1 MRRRILR
8 SQPPRPRGRFTV
20 EIVLAAALSL
30 VVSLCYQ
37 GALPLETIGLQAATA
52 GATTVSGGF
61 APYAPGEEWGGGSP
75 VDKCVACTSQG
86 VLSED
91 TARSIQSGQDVDP
104 TTGDFTTGMTLLD
117 IPTAAGHFGISL
129 TYDAQRAMQ
138 EARHHTTWPGNVP
151 GPFGWG
157 WSSDLSSSVRAAGA
171 TYDIDQPNGS
181 ITTFT
186 KMGATTTPHVIHSST
201 CPSGDFHNPLKYTLT
216 SSTLS
221 FCAPAR
227 TDASFGTFSPFAYY
241 QLDVSG
247 GKTVDIFA
255 GASGKLASDGNL
267 QNSAAINFTYDTVL
281 ATTSHCPKTSPTSCT
296 MAWDTVSTAPR
307 RIVAETNAYGIVTTV
322 FGPTGEQWQMAY
334 TDSQAHLNTV
344 STPTGN
350 ATNYSYAVGA
360 TATKGY
366 NDEITRITDPDT
378 NATQVFYTAGMV
390 TSTENA
396 EGESTLYTYTRTN
409 CASSTTGCLES
420 HTATHPTGLLQQKTR
435 ITYPD
440 GESDY
445 NAYTGGLLTS
455 SCYGALAACPGTAGL
470 RESWQFNYN
479 YNTTGTGTET
489 VVLPT
494 TTPHHTRTALIY
506 TDQADNIYAYLD
518 PYGNEW
524 HYAYNDSATHDL
536 PELCWSSPPSV
547 TVTGMPACAS
557 PPSGA
562 TTYAYDTDGDQ
573 TSTTDPLGNVTR
585 TAWYDNGQKCWSA
598 PPSVTASGSNCT
610 TIGAGTTPGAR
621 VPTGATVYHYD
632 RDGND
637 LSTTVGLGTL
647 TRRTTTRFDNEGRP
661 SVVVP
666 PDGQSAGTFTIN
678 PYRTVYGYTADGKV
692 HTKKTPV
699 GTATYLYNKDGSVVL
714 QTDPA
719 GATSTAYDTLN
730 RKCWTARTK
739 TPILSPVCSSAPT
752 GATKYTYEDTTTA
765 AKTVTDPDGHTTTD
779 TYGNAE
785 LPTSPTV
792 VYDPDGT
799 QVTYN
804 AYNVFGD
811 TCVSGPVNP
820 SRVTCPIT
828 TTTVSGD
835 SVWTYS
841 AEGNLRKSVDPTGV
855 ATNYTYTDR
864 TYPTSPTVV
873 TYAGRATSAA
883 YNANGEVKWQ
893 HDAEGTYVSTQY
905 GADSEPCWS
914 GPTFSSAACTSAPS
928 GTGVSTYTYNSVGE
942 LTQMVDNHGTG
953 HSHTDTYGYDK
964 DGNETSAS
972 DDNSRTVAYTY
983 NDANQVK
990 CIAYP
995 IKPSPNCATAPGT
1008 TNTVVDRTYNTAG
1021 QLAHTKDWLGNTVS
1035 YAEYTPNGHLGRITY
1050 PSSTGETVDYTYD
1063 AAQNLTKVSYHGT
1076 SLAGQTD
1083 TYSYNG
1089 DEQLSASSGIVTSPS
1104 DTYNSYKQVSKASD
1118 PISATAS
1125 VTHTY
1130 HYSDAGDVTSV
1141 TPTGGGSAQTF
1152 SYNSKHELT
1161 TSVTPVATNTLSSTP
1176 RAPISISGYP
1186 STVAMAPSGATA
1198 YVANQSASTLTPI
1211 DVATDTAGT
1220 AISLPDVT
1228 DSIAITPSGS
1238 KAYLTSKSGNEVI
1251 PVTLSTSTAGTP
1263 ITVGTGPTGI
1273 AIAPNGTKAYV
1284 ANTGSNSVTPITL
1297 STDTAGTAISVG
1309 TDPTS
1314 IAFTPDSAK
1323 AYVSNYN
1330 SSSVTP
1336 ITVSTGTAGTAIS
1349 TPATPTG
1356 IAITPDGS
1364 TAYVGS
1370 FTTNEVTAITLAHG
1384 TTSTP
1389 IHGLHGPTSIVLTSH
1404 GTTAFV
1410 ANWFSG
1416 SVTPVTLAIDRN
1428 ETTISVSTNP
1438 HGLALTPSNGKLFVN
1453 DTTAGKV
1460 TPVTI
1465 SPTKVTV
1472 THHHAYGY
1480 TADGQRCWSAAAT
1493 TSGGCTAAP
1502 SGATSD
1508 HWNTLQQLCW
1518 SGPTTTTGASCGSP
1532 PSGAT
1537 TYTYNGQDLRMNETP
1552 PSGPALAFTWDT
1564 VTGGGTP
1571 LDIDDGVNAY
1581 IYGPGSVPVEQV
1593 NLTTGSVDYLAS
1605 AQDGV
1610 QTVFNSSG
1618 GVLQETNYTTY
1629 GTPVLK
1635 AGTDVTPFGFQ
1646 DGYTDPSGA
1655 VYLINRYYTPKT
1667 DQFISVDPDLAQT
1680 GEPYAFT
1687 GDDPLNGSDPTG
1699 LATQGVCLSGDLSL
1713 AVIGRSV
1720 SACFVRTK
1728 GKKKKIGITVTY
1740 SKKPVASLNPKS
1752 LKAPSAIAELGK
1764 LISAGANIGYESS
1777 NASNLAQLGGTFHTV
1792 SISAGDIGG
1801 LSYSHSTGN
1810 GITEQQA
1817 GEGFDTGISF
1827 QDGDTYTAVTDE
1839 TGSAAQNITT
1849 VISDSITEPE
1859 GFITVITPHF

>member
-1 MRRRILR
+1 M
-8 SQPPRPRGRFTV
+8 
-20 EIVLAAALSL
+20 
-30 VVSLCYQ
+30 
-37 GALPLETIGLQAATA
+37 
-52 GATTVSGGF
+52 
-61 APYAPGEEWGGGSP
+61 
-75 VDKCVACTSQG
+75 
-86 VLSED
+86 
-91 TARSIQSGQDVDP
+91 
-104 TTGDFTTGMTLLD
+104 
-117 IPTAAGHFGISL
+117 
-129 TYDAQRAMQ
+129 
-138 EARHHTTWPGNVP
+138 
-151 GPFGWG
+151 
-157 WSSDLSSSVRAAGA
+157 
-171 TYDIDQPNGS
+171 
-181 ITTFT
+181 
-186 KMGATTTPHVIHSST
+186 
-201 CPSGDFHNPLKYTLT
+201 
-216 SSTLS
+216 
-221 FCAPAR
+221 
-227 TDASFGTFSPFAYY
+227 
-241 QLDVSG
+241 
-247 GKTVDIFA
+247 
-255 GASGKLASDGNL
+255 
-267 QNSAAINFTYDTVL
+267 
-281 ATTSHCPKTSPTSCT
+281 
-296 MAWDTVSTAPR
+296 
-307 RIVAETNAYGIVTTV
+307 
-322 FGPTGEQWQMAY
+322 
-334 TDSQAHLNTV
+334 
-344 STPTGN
+344 
-350 ATNYSYAVGA
+350 
-360 TATKGY
+360 
-366 NDEITRITDPDT
+366 
-378 NATQVFYTAGMV
+378 
-390 TSTENA
+390 
-396 EGESTLYTYTRTN
+396 
-409 CASSTTGCLES
+409 
-420 HTATHPTGLLQQKTR
+420 
-435 ITYPD
+435 
-440 GESDY
+440 
-445 NAYTGGLLTS
+445 
-455 SCYGALAACPGTAGL
+455 
-470 RESWQFNYN
+470 
-479 YNTTGTGTET
+479 
-489 VVLPT
+489 
-494 TTPHHTRTALIY
+494 
-506 TDQADNIYAYLD
+506 
-518 PYGNEW
+518 
-524 HYAYNDSATHDL
+524 
-536 PELCWSSPPSV
+536 
-547 TVTGMPACAS
+547 
-557 PPSGA
+557 
-562 TTYAYDTDGDQ
+562 
-573 TSTTDPLGNVTR
+573 
-585 TAWYDNGQKCWSA
+585 
-598 PPSVTASGSNCT
+598 
-610 TIGAGTTPGAR
+610 
-621 VPTGATVYHYD
+621 
-632 RDGND
+632 
-637 LSTTVGLGTL
+637 
-647 TRRTTTRFDNEGRP
+647 
-661 SVVVP
+661 VVP

-1263 ITVGTGPTGI
+1263 ISCGHRPHRHRHRPQRHQGLCRQHRLELGDPDHTVDRHRRHGHQRGDRSDIDRLHPRQRQGVREQLQLLQRDADHRVDRNGGDGHQHAGHADRHRHHPGRIDGLRRQLHNKRGDGHHTGPRNDVDAHPRAARSDQHRPHIARHHRLRGQLVLGQCDPGDTGHRPQRDDNLGVDKSPRARPHSEQRQAVRERHHRRQGDPGHNLANQGDSDTSPRLRLHGRRPTVLVGGGHNQRGLYSGALGGHFRSLEHTATAVLVGADHHNRGLLRLTAVGGHHLYLQRPGFADERDPPVGTRPRLHLGYGDRRRHPVG
-1273 AIAPNGTKAYV
+1273 YRRWRQCLHLR
-1284 ANTGSNSVTPITL
+1284 SR
-1297 STDTAGTAISVG
+1297 VG
-1309 TDPTS
+1309 TRR
-1314 IAFTPDSAK
+1314 AGEPDNRVGRLPGVEPK
-1323 AYVSNYN
+1323 
-1330 SSSVTP
+1330 
-1336 ITVSTGTAGTAIS
+1336 TAS
-1349 TPATPTG
+1349 RRS
-1356 IAITPDGS
+1356 S
-1364 TAYVGS
+1364 TA
-1370 FTTNEVTAITLAHG
+1370 LAA
-1384 TTSTP
+1384 S
-1389 IHGLHGPTSIVLTSH
+1389 SK
-1404 GTTAFV
+1404 
-1410 ANWFSG
+1410 
-1416 SVTPVTLAIDRN
+1416 R
-1428 ETTISVSTNP
+1428 
-1438 HGLALTPSNGKLFVN
+1438 
-1453 DTTAGKV
+1453 
-1460 TPVTI
+1460 
-1465 SPTKVTV
+1465 
-1472 THHHAYGY
+1472 
-1480 TADGQRCWSAAAT
+1480 
-1493 TSGGCTAAP
+1493 
-1502 SGATSD
+1502 
-1508 HWNTLQQLCW
+1508 
-1518 SGPTTTTGASCGSP
+1518 PTTP
-1532 PSGAT
+1532 P
-1537 TYTYNGQDLRMNETP
+1537 
-1552 PSGPALAFTWDT
+1552 
-1564 VTGGGTP
+1564 
-1571 LDIDDGVNAY
+1571 
-1581 IYGPGSVPVEQV
+1581 
-1593 NLTTGSVDYLAS
+1593 
-1605 AQDGV
+1605 
-1610 QTVFNSSG
+1610 
-1618 GVLQETNYTTY
+1618 
-1629 GTPVLK
+1629 
-1635 AGTDVTPFGFQ
+1635 
-1646 DGYTDPSGA
+1646 
-1655 VYLINRYYTPKT
+1655 
-1667 DQFISVDPDLAQT
+1667 
-1680 GEPYAFT
+1680 
-1687 GDDPLNGSDPTG
+1687 
-1699 LATQGVCLSGDLSL
+1699 
-1713 AVIGRSV
+1713 
-1720 SACFVRTK
+1720 
-1728 GKKKKIGITVTY
+1728 
-1740 SKKPVASLNPKS
+1740 
-1752 LKAPSAIAELGK
+1752 
-1764 LISAGANIGYESS
+1764 
-1777 NASNLAQLGGTFHTV
+1777 
-1792 SISAGDIGG
+1792 
-1801 LSYSHSTGN
+1801 
-1810 GITEQQA
+1810 
-1817 GEGFDTGISF
+1817 
-1827 QDGDTYTAVTDE
+1827 TAR
-1839 TGSAAQNITT
+1839 
-1849 VISDSITEPE
+1849 PC
-1859 GFITVITPHF
+1859 